1 MIKTFIITFLIFFNL
16 IAFAGKY
23 GEHRE
28 IGNKGFYEA
37 VKNLVQSDEF
47 IDSIAVNKFLYEHFN
62 ISFDSEYSKFVFNTL
77 SHPPNLISYGEL
89 TGLSGDHSTDPL
101 SLEESLRYE
110 FSKINKIVR
119 MHDKAKEDF
128 GIAANDTEIFNVDAS
143 YGLLAIVDQSHFYE
157 YGNSFHDHFNRV
169 NIKHIIDLELP
180 KNVERVFS
188 ELRNSNA
195 IAKYVTLHSVA
206 IVFAQQ
212 AAFYLKEFGKLF
224 EANTLL
230 HYALMYNA
238 FADHY
243 LQDAFSSG
251 HLPVRRSILGSVI
264 NNKPVHDFYGD
275 VGLDVFN
282 LRSQIW
288 RMYGDGKMNSATKE
302 WVTQDDYW
310 QLPSDSYT
318 MNYRL
323 AIEATTLSVTEVLN
337 AFNNGLKGEQ
347 ENFYESIPSSEKY
360 YSDFFIHKFEALSLI
375 PVPYNSNLDNYSF
388 DQEELPQLRRQNK
401 LIPFRTYVV
410 PRVANAFAF
419 IYGWSLNGADGS
431 GNLGLRFHTTKWYS
445 YESVYDKQGTVDQWF
460 EYNASFE
467 ISDSKG
473 NGKIDTY
480 QYKLGL
486 GYKLDW
492 WMFSSRH
499 IGFYVFAMTGLQH
512 QEDDRLMFSTQF
524 VLDIAPLIGIDY
536 AALPWWLGIP
546 LHIILP
552 FQIGIQTD
560 YVWNRPPS
568 HYITRVVD
576 LVY

>member
-1 MIKTFIITFLIFFNL
+1 MFFVCL
-16 IAFAGKY
+16 TAFAGKY

-28 IGNKGFYEA
+28 IGNRGFYEA
-37 VKNLVQSDEF
+37 IQKLIQSDEF
-47 IDSIAVNKFLYEHFN
+47 FDSIAVNELLNNHLN
-62 ISFDSEYSKFVFNTL
+62 ISFNSELSKYVFNTL

-89 TGLSGDHSTDPL
+89 TGLSGDHSADPL

-128 GIAANDTEIFNVDAS
+128 GIAADDTDIFNVDAS

-157 YGNSFHDHFNRV
+157 YGTSFHDHFKRV
-169 NIKHIIDLELP
+169 NIKHIIDLESP
-180 KNVERVFS
+180 KNVEQVFGD
-188 ELRNSNA
+188 LRNSNA

-212 AAFYLKEFGKLF
+212 AAVYLIEFRKKSK
-224 EANTLL
+224 ANILL
-230 HYALMYNA
+230 HYALLYNA

-243 LQDAFSSG
+243 LQDCFSAG

-264 NNKPVHDFYGD
+264 NNKPVHDFYSD
-275 VGLDVFN
+275 VGLEVFN
-282 LRSQIW
+282 LRNQNW

-302 WVTQDDYW
+302 WVTQNDYW
-310 QLPSDSYT
+310 QLPSDSFT
-318 MNYRL
+318 PNYRL
-323 AIEATTLSVTEVLN
+323 AIEATRLSVTEVLI
-337 AFNNGLKGEQ
+337 AFNKGLKSEKD
-347 ENFYESIPSSEKY
+347 NFYESIPGNEIDY
-360 YSDFFIHKFEALSLI
+360 ANFFIGNFEALSVI
-375 PVPYNSNLDNYSF
+375 PVPYNSNLDNYNF
-388 DQEELPQLRRQNK
+388 DQEELPLLKKQNK
-401 LIPFRTYVV
+401 LIPFRTNVV

-419 IYGWSLNGADGS
+419 MYGWSLNGAEGS
-431 GNLGLRFHTTKWYS
+431 GNLGLRFHTTQWYD

-480 QYKLGL
+480 QYKAGL

-499 IGFYVFAMTGLQH
+499 IGFYLFAMTGLQH
-512 QEDDRLMFSTQF
+512 QEEDRLMFSTQF

-560 YVWNRPPS
+560 YVWNKQPS
-568 HYITRVVD
+568 HYITRVID